1 MHHGG
6 AILHFPECS
15 IIVSFFYIDS
25 ISLLCTFLPNLG
37 DARFYLNEISN
48 TQHPSVCTKLC
59 HVCSTNAQHLN
70 STWQVIPR
78 EIDASLVVD
87 RSYQVSGSKTASPLQ
102 LWC

>member
-48 TQHPSVCTKLC
+48 KQHPSVCTKFVSCLLNK
-59 HVCSTNAQHLN
+59 CSTFKLHMAGHPERN
-70 STWQVIPR
+70 R
-78 EIDASLVVD
+78 
-87 RSYQVSGSKTASPLQ
+87 
-102 LWC
+102 C